1 MTLFCW
7 ASPSHSDGEPTAL
20 RSTSS
25 TIESGSTEDRT
36 IGGFCMRHDMSKS
49 GYYRLPKEVRERLET
64 VYGPRTIRITKKAEA
79 EFDRRHA
86 KPNTTEQRF
95 LDRMRARRTA
105 QARRA
110 AAASLAG
117 ENHVSKRHRAP

>member
-1 MTLFCW
+1 
-7 ASPSHSDGEPTAL
+7 L

-25 TIESGSTEDRT
+25 AIEPGSPADRT
-36 IGGFCMRHDMSKS
+36 IAGFCMRHGMSKS
-49 GYYRLPKEVRERLET
+49 GYYRLPPEVRAAIET
-64 VYGPRTIRITKKAEA
+64 VYSARTIRILPKAEA
-79 EFDRRHA
+79 AFDRAHA
-86 KPNTTEQRF
+86 NPTSTEQRL

-117 ENHVSKRHRAP
+117 ENHVSRRRQRRG